1 MVFNSILQIK
11 FMIFVISIITITI
24 TTTIDF
30 TFKLN
35 LYFFDRNNI
44 YFKFNNMN
52 EFNNIYNINKNIKLV
67 WSQVF
72 IVFNIFK

>member
-35 LYFFDRNNI
+35 LYFFDSNNI

>member
-1 MVFNSILQIK
+1 
-11 FMIFVISIITITI
+11 MIFVISIITITI

-35 LYFFDRNNI
+35 LYFFDSNNI

>member
-35 LYFFDRNNI
+35 LYIFDRNNI

>member
-1 MVFNSILQIK
+1 
-11 FMIFVISIITITI
+11 MIFVISIITITI